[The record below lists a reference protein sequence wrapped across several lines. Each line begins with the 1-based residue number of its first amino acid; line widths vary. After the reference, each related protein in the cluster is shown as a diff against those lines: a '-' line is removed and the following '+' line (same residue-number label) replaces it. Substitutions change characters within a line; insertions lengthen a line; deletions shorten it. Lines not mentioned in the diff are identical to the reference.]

1 MIVFSTNVAETSITI
16 PGIKLVIDSGY
27 CKEAYFNLVKKVN
40 ILELKMISKSSANQ
54 RAGRA
59 GRIENGIC
67 VRLYAEQDILEEY
80 NKPQILKSSLDLI
93 VL

>member
-1 MIVFSTNVAETSITI
+1 
-16 PGIKLVIDSGY
+16 
-27 CKEAYFNLVKKVN
+27 
-40 ILELKMISKSSANQ
+40 MISKSSANQ

-67 VRLYAEQDILEEY
+67 VRLYAEQDILEKY

>member
-27 CKEAYFNLVKKVN
+27 CKEAYFNLEKKVN

-67 VRLYAEQDILEEY
+67 VRLYAEQDLTEEY
-80 NKPQILKSSLDLI
+80 NKP
-93 VL
+93 